1 MDVSVKKYAD
11 AEDLLARV
19 RDLEEECN
27 ALRQENESFRE
38 HRVST
43 EDLLAIEER
52 AQDSNSAL
60 RLILD
65 SSPFG
70 VSIISRNNPDRRLF
84 VNQRMAELFG
94 FESSEDMLNFS
105 ATDSYVNPEDIEK
118 IRRPSLEGAFQTE
131 ATVER
136 YRKDGTRWWCEFS
149 RRTGRFEGEEVI
161 IAWHAD
167 ITARKEAEMA
177 FAENSAKLQ
186 AVFDNSPLNMN
197 LKDTTGRYQLI
208 NKMYADWYGLTPDD
222 ICGKHASEF
231 GFDAP
236 VTAETDKVE
245 RAVLETGEPS
255 QYEVQ
260 IKGKDGEFFD
270 RQVIKFPVKTA
281 EGEINSIGTIAID
294 ITDHK
299 KIERHLMEAK
309 ESAERAN
316 NAKSEFLSSMSHE
329 LRTPLHAVLGFS
341 QMLQLN
347 ADEPLSNFQKN
358 CVDHISTGGN
368 HLLGLIDQVLE
379 LARIEAGEL
388 SLHLEEVSLRD
399 VCGECLELLDKS
411 AEDHEI
417 SVSLDVDSSWRIM
430 ADHIRLKQVLL
441 NLLTNAVKYSQTK
454 GNIKVAAELVGGD
467 LLRVSVAD
475 DGPGISSDKQSGL
488 FEPFNRLGQE
498 AGEVEGTGI
507 GLTITKQLVE
517 AMGGEIGYD
526 SQVGSGSTFWVE
538 FSVEDQAEIGQ
549 ITTADGSKDT
559 TVQVSETAEATMLY
573 IENTPANLHLMRAIV
588 EKTSGLSLISAHN
601 AEIGLAMAVKQRPDL
616 ILMDINLPGMD
627 GVAAMRELHAKA
639 ETRDIPVIAIS
650 ASAMKRDIDR
660 TMAAGFRAYVTK
672 PFNVPE
678 LVNLIE
684 KELAT

>member
-1 MDVSVKKYAD
+1 
-11 AEDLLARV
+11 
-19 RDLEEECN
+19 LEEELA
-27 ALRQENESFRE
+27 ALKLENESFRKDQL
-38 HRVST
+38 ST
-43 EDLLAIEER
+43 QELSKAEEKVQER
-52 AQDSNSAL
+52 NSAL
-60 RLILD
+60 RLILE

-70 VSIISRNNPDRRLF
+70 VSIISRRNPDKRLF

-105 ATDSYVNPEDIEK
+105 ATESYMNPEDIEK
-118 IRRPSLEGAFQTE
+118 IRRSSQDGAFQ
-131 ATVER
+131 AAVVLER
-136 YRKDGTRWWCEFS
+136 YMKDGTRWWCEFF
-149 RRTGRFEGEEVI
+149 RRTGRFEGQDVI

-167 ITARKEAEMA
+167 ITARKTAEIA
-177 FAENSAKLQ
+177 VAENSAKLQ
-186 AVFDNSPLNMN
+186 AIFDNSPLNMN
-197 LKDTTGRYQLI
+197 LKDTSGRYQLI
-208 NKMYADWYGLTPDD
+208 NKMYVDWYGLTPDD
-222 ICGKHASEF
+222 ICGKHANEF

-245 RAVLETGEPS
+245 RSVLVTGKPS

-260 IKGKDGEFFD
+260 IKGKYGELFD

-281 EGEINSIGTIAID
+281 DGEINSIGTIAID
-294 ITDHK
+294 ITEHK
-299 KIERHLMEAK
+299 KIERYLMEAK

-329 LRTPLHAVLGFS
+329 LRTPLHAALGFS

-347 ADEPLSNFQKN
+347 ADEPLSDFQKN
-358 CVDHISTGGN
+358 CVDHISAGGN

-388 SLHLEEVSLRD
+388 SLLLEEVSVRD
-399 VCGECLELLDKS
+399 VCGECLELLEKS
-411 AEDHEI
+411 ATDRKI
-417 SVSLDVDSSWRIM
+417 NIAFDIDPSWKVL
-430 ADHIRLKQVLL
+430 ADHTRLKQVFL
-441 NLLTNAVKYSQTK
+441 NLLTNAVKYSRSK
-454 GNIKVAAELVGGD
+454 GNINLSAELVHND
-467 LLRVSVAD
+467 LLRVSVTD
-475 DGPGISSDKQSGL
+475 DGPGIAPEKQAGL

-517 AMGGEIGYD
+517 AMGGKIGYD
-526 SQVGSGSTFWVE
+526 SQVGCGSTFWVE
-538 FSVEDQAEIGQ
+538 FSAEEQAKIGQ
-549 ITTADGSKDT
+549 AQPADE
-559 TVQVSETAEATMLY
+559 SEEPADQISEAAEATLLY
-573 IENTPANLHLMRAIV
+573 IEDTPANLHLMRAIV
-588 EKTSGLSLISAHN
+588 EQTNGLSLISAHN
-601 AEIGLAMAVKQRPDL
+601 AEIGLAMAAKQRPDL

-627 GVAAMRELHAKA
+627 GVAAMRELHSKA

-672 PFNVPE
+672 PFDVPE
-678 LVNLIE
+678 LVCLIE